1 MDAVSAARFQRDP
14 LRPRLDIR
22 KRRRIFVTRIFV
34 TRGSLVLI
42 QVVQD
47 QPPEAG
53 SSQRNRGG
61 VVIPLLGPA
70 GRA

>member
-1 MDAVSAARFQRDP
+1 MDAVSATRFQRDP
-14 LRPRLDIR
+14 LRPRLDIQ

-42 QVVQD
+42 RVVQD

-53 SSQRNRGG
+53 
-61 VVIPLLGPA
+61 
-70 GRA
+70 